1 MSGSHDDFFDFN
13 HDGKLDALEWSVKME
28 FYDELS
34 RDNSK
39 KHGGTVRPSRKNRA
53 DAGRPLQYKTGSRS
67 GSNAAQKEK
76 VEIDPAV
83 WAFLKIILAAAGV
96 LILYF
101 AFTGIKHDL
110 DRNAEVRKVESRL
123 EEYEKLVPEE
133 LPKLC
138 RERGIGLDGTYT
150 AKGFPELTL
159 ASGSGS
165 KYQFYS
171 VNLDYEVTLQAD
183 EYFDSLDDR
192 SKYNYLGALYQT
204 AGEAHAA
211 FLQESFRD
219 LMDLHG
225 WTTVEDLSIA
235 YKGGEYEVYIETP
248 AHRYQYSRMYDD
260 LFILDGESYFLMDE
274 ESRWKK

>member
-1 MSGSHDDFFDFN
+1 M
-13 HDGKLDALEWSVKME
+13 
-28 FYDELS
+28 
-34 RDNSK
+34 
-39 KHGGTVRPSRKNRA
+39 
-53 DAGRPLQYKTGSRS
+53 
-67 GSNAAQKEK
+67 
-76 VEIDPAV
+76 
-83 WAFLKIILAAAGV
+83 
-96 LILYF
+96 
-101 AFTGIKHDL
+101 
-110 DRNAEVRKVESRL
+110 
-123 EEYEKLVPEE
+123 
-133 LPKLC
+133 
-138 RERGIGLDGTYT
+138 
-150 AKGFPELTL
+150 
-159 ASGSGS
+159 
-165 KYQFYS
+165 
-171 VNLDYEVTLQAD
+171 NLDYEVTLQAD

>member
-1 MSGSHDDFFDFN
+1 MPGSHDDFFDFN

-34 RDNSK
+34 RDNSE
-39 KHGGTVRPSRKNRA
+39 KHKGTVRPLRKNRA
-53 DAGRPLQYKTGSRS
+53 GAGRQLQYKTGSSS
-67 GSNAAQKEK
+67 GSNTAQKEK

-83 WAFLKIILAAAGV
+83 WIFLKIMLAAAGV

-110 DRNAEVRKVESRL
+110 DRNAEVKKVESRL
-123 EEYEKLVPEE
+123 EEYNELVPER
-133 LPKLC
+133 LPKYC
-138 RERGIGLDGTYT
+138 EERGTGLDGTYA
-150 AKGFPELTL
+150 AKGFPEITL
-159 ASGSGS
+159 APGSGS
-165 KYQFYS
+165 KYQFYR
-171 VNLDYEVTLQAD
+171 VKLDYEVTLQAD
-183 EYFDSLDDR
+183 DYFDSLDDR
-192 SKYNYLGALYQT
+192 AKYNYLGALYQT

-211 FLQESFRD
+211 FMHESFSD
-219 LMDLHG
+219 FMDLRG
-225 WTTVEDLSIA
+225 WTPVEGLSIT
-235 YKGGEYEVYIETP
+235 YEGGEYEVYIETP

>member
-1 MSGSHDDFFDFN
+1 MSPSE
-13 HDGKLDALEWSVKME
+13 LDALEWSVKME

-34 RDNSK
+34 RDNSA
-39 KHGGTVRPSRKNRA
+39 KHNGTVRPLRKNRA
-53 DAGRPLQYKTGSRS
+53 GAGRPLQYKTGSRS

-83 WAFLKIILAAAGV
+83 WIALKIALAFGCF

-101 AFTGIKHDL
+101 AIARVRLDL
-110 DRNAEVRKVESRL
+110 NKKAEVKKVESRL
-123 EEYEKLVPEE
+123 EEYKEMVPEKL
-133 LPKLC
+133 PKYC
-138 RERGIGLDGTYT
+138 EERGTGTDGIYA
-150 AKGFPELTL
+150 AKGFPEITL
-159 ASGSGS
+159 APGSGS
-165 KYQFYS
+165 KYQFYR
-171 VNLDYEVTLQAD
+171 VKLDYEVTLQAD

-192 SKYNYLGALYQT
+192 AKYNYLGALYQT

-211 FLQESFRD
+211 FLHVSFSD

-225 WTTVEDLSIA
+225 WTPVEGLSIT
-235 YKGGEYEVYIETP
+235 YEGSEYEVYIETP

>member
-13 HDGKLDALEWSVKME
+13 HDGKLDALEWSAKME

-34 RDNSK
+34 RDNSA
-39 KHGGTVRPSRKNRA
+39 KHNGTVRPLRKNRA
-53 DAGRPLQYKTGSRS
+53 DAGRPARHKTGSRS

-76 VEIDPAV
+76 VKIDPSV
-83 WAFLKIILAAAGV
+83 WVFLKIILAVAGV

-101 AFTGIKHDL
+101 AFTGIKYDM

-150 AKGFPELTL
+150 AKGLPELTK
-159 ASGSGS
+159 SPGSGQ
-165 KYQFYS
+165 KYQFYR

-183 EYFDSLDDR
+183 EYFDSFDDR
-192 SKYNYLGALYQT
+192 SKYNYLGAFYQM
-204 AGEAHAA
+204 AGEAHDA
-211 FLQESFRD
+211 FLQESFGD
-219 LMDLHG
+219 LVDLRG
-225 WTTVEDLSIA
+225 WTTVERLSIT
-235 YKGGEYEVYIETP
+235 YEGGEYEVFIETP
-248 AHRYQYSRMYDD
+248 AHLYQYSRMYDD
-260 LFILDGESYFLMDE
+260 LFILDGESYFLEDE
-274 ESRWKK
+274 QSRWKK

>member
-1 MSGSHDDFFDFN
+1 MPGSHDDFFDFN
-13 HDGKLDALEWSVKME
+13 HDGKLDALEWSAKME

-34 RDNSK
+34 RDNSA
-39 KHGGTVRPSRKNRA
+39 KHNGTVRPLRKNRA
-53 DAGRPLQYKTGSRS
+53 GAGRPLQNKTGYGS

-83 WAFLKIILAAAGV
+83 WIFLKIMLAAAGA

-110 DRNAEVRKVESRL
+110 DRNAEVKKVESRL
-123 EEYEKLVPEE
+123 EEYNELVSEKL
-133 LPKLC
+133 PKYC
-138 RERGIGLDGTYT
+138 EERGIELDGTYA
-150 AKGFPELTL
+150 AKGFPEITL
-159 ASGSGS
+159 APGSGS
-165 KYQFYS
+165 KYQFYR
-171 VNLDYEVTLQAD
+171 VKLDYEVTLQAD

-192 SKYNYLGALYQT
+192 AKYNYLGALYQT
-204 AGEAHAA
+204 AGEAHAD
-211 FLQESFRD
+211 FLHESFSD

-225 WTTVEDLSIA
+225 WTPVEGLSIT
-235 YKGGEYEVYIETP
+235 YEGGEYEVYIETP

-274 ESRWKK
+274 ESRWNK

>member
-13 HDGKLDALEWSVKME
+13 HDGKLDALEWSAKME

-34 RDNSK
+34 RDNSA
-39 KHGGTVRPSRKNRA
+39 KHNGTVRPCRRNRA
-53 DAGRPLQYKTGSRS
+53 GSGRPQQYRTGSGS

-83 WAFLKIILAAAGV
+83 WVFLKIILAAAGV

-101 AFTGIKHDL
+101 AITGIKHDM

-138 RERGIGLDGTYT
+138 GEQGIGLDGTYT
-150 AKGFPELTL
+150 AKGFPELTK
-159 ASGSGS
+159 SPGSGQ

-183 EYFDSLDDR
+183 EYFDSFDDR
-192 SKYNYLGALYQT
+192 SKYNYLGAFYQM
-204 AGEAHAA
+204 AGEAHDA
-211 FLQESFRD
+211 FLQESFGD
-219 LMDLHG
+219 LVDLRG
-225 WTTVEDLSIA
+225 WTTVERLSIT
-235 YKGGEYEVYIETP
+235 YEGGEYEVFIETP
-248 AHRYQYSRMYDD
+248 AHLYQYSRMYDD
-260 LFILDGESYFLMDE
+260 LFILDGESYFLEDE
-274 ESRWKK
+274 QSRWKK

>member
-13 HDGKLDALEWSVKME
+13 HDGKLDALEWSAKME

-34 RDNSK
+34 RDNSA
-39 KHGGTVRPSRKNRA
+39 KHKGKVRPLRQNRA
-53 DAGRPLQYKTGSRS
+53 GAGRPLQYKSGSRS

-76 VEIDPAV
+76 VKIDPAV
-83 WAFLKIILAAAGV
+83 WTFLKIILAAAGV

-101 AFTGIKHDL
+101 VFTGIKHDL

-150 AKGFPELTL
+150 AKGFPEITL
-159 ASGSGS
+159 APGSGS
-165 KYQFYS
+165 KYQFYR
-171 VNLDYEVTLQAD
+171 VKLDYEVTLQAD

-192 SKYNYLGALYQT
+192 SKYNYLGALHEMS
-204 AGEAHAA
+204 GEAYDA
-211 FLQESFRD
+211 FLLETFRD

-225 WTTVEDLSIA
+225 WGPVEGLSIT
-235 YKGGEYEVYIETP
+235 YEGGEYEVYIETP

-274 ESRWKK
+274 QSRWNK

>member
-123 EEYEKLVPEE
+123 EEYEKIVPEE

-150 AKGFPELTL
+150 AT
-159 ASGSGS
+159 GS
-165 KYQFYS
+165 
-171 VNLDYEVTLQAD
+171 
-183 EYFDSLDDR
+183 
-192 SKYNYLGALYQT
+192 
-204 AGEAHAA
+204 
-211 FLQESFRD
+211 
-219 LMDLHG
+219 
-225 WTTVEDLSIA
+225 
-235 YKGGEYEVYIETP
+235 P
-248 AHRYQYSRMYDD
+248 
-260 LFILDGESYFLMDE
+260 
-274 ESRWKK
+274 

>member
-1 MSGSHDDFFDFN
+1 MPGSHDDFFDFN

-34 RDNSK
+34 RDNSE
-39 KHGGTVRPSRKNRA
+39 KHKGTVRPLRKNR
-53 DAGRPLQYKTGSRS
+53 DGAGRQLQYKTGSSS
-67 GSNAAQKEK
+67 GSNTAQKEK

-83 WAFLKIILAAAGV
+83 WIFLKIMLAAAGV

-110 DRNAEVRKVESRL
+110 DRNAEVKKVESRL
-123 EEYEKLVPEE
+123 EEYNELVPEK
-133 LPKLC
+133 LPKYC
-138 RERGIGLDGTYT
+138 EERGTGLDGTYA
-150 AKGFPELTL
+150 AKGFPEITL
-159 ASGSGS
+159 APGSGS
-165 KYQFYS
+165 KYQFYR
-171 VNLDYEVTLQAD
+171 VKLDYEVTLQAD

-192 SKYNYLGALYQT
+192 AKYNYLGALYQT

-211 FLQESFRD
+211 FLHVSFSD

-225 WTTVEDLSIA
+225 WTPVEGLSIT
-235 YKGGEYEVYIETP
+235 YEGGEYEVYIETP

-274 ESRWKK
+274 QSRWKK

>member
-1 MSGSHDDFFDFN
+1 MPGSHDDFFDFN

-34 RDNSK
+34 RDNSE
-39 KHGGTVRPSRKNRA
+39 KHKGTVRPLRKNRA
-53 DAGRPLQYKTGSRS
+53 GAGRQLQYKTGSSS
-67 GSNAAQKEK
+67 GSNTAQKEK

-83 WAFLKIILAAAGV
+83 WIFLKIMLAAAGV

-110 DRNAEVRKVESRL
+110 DRNAEVKKVESRL
-123 EEYEKLVPEE
+123 EEYNELVPEV
-133 LPKLC
+133 LPKYC
-138 RERGIGLDGTYT
+138 EERGTGLDGTYA
-150 AKGFPELTL
+150 AKGFPEITL
-159 ASGSGS
+159 APGSGS
-165 KYQFYS
+165 KYQFYR
-171 VNLDYEVTLQAD
+171 VKLDYEVTLQAD
-183 EYFDSLDDR
+183 EYFDSLSDR
-192 SKYNYLGALYQT
+192 AKYNYLGALYQT

-211 FLQESFRD
+211 FMHESFSD
-219 LMDLHG
+219 FMDLRG
-225 WTTVEDLSIA
+225 WTPVEGLSIT
-235 YKGGEYEVYIETP
+235 YEGGEYEVYIETP

>member
-1 MSGSHDDFFDFN
+1 MPGSHDDFFDFN

-34 RDNSK
+34 RDNSE
-39 KHGGTVRPSRKNRA
+39 KHKGTVRPLRKNRA
-53 DAGRPLQYKTGSRS
+53 GAGRQLQYKTGSSS
-67 GSNAAQKEK
+67 GSNTAQKEK

-83 WAFLKIILAAAGV
+83 WIFLKIMLAAAGV

-110 DRNAEVRKVESRL
+110 DRNAEVKKVESRL
-123 EEYEKLVPEE
+123 EEYNELVPEK
-133 LPKLC
+133 LPKYC
-138 RERGIGLDGTYT
+138 EEQGTGLDGTYA
-150 AKGFPELTL
+150 AKGFPEITL
-159 ASGSGS
+159 APGSGS
-165 KYQFYS
+165 KYQFYR
-171 VNLDYEVTLQAD
+171 VKLDYEVTLQAD
-183 EYFDSLDDR
+183 EYFDSLSDR
-192 SKYNYLGALYQT
+192 AKYNYLGALYQT
-204 AGEAHAA
+204 AGEAHAD
-211 FLQESFRD
+211 FLHESFSD

-225 WTTVEDLSIA
+225 WTPVEGLSIT
-235 YKGGEYEVYIETP
+235 YEGGEYEVYIETP

>member
-1 MSGSHDDFFDFN
+1 MPGSHDDFFDFN

-34 RDNSK
+34 RDNSA
-39 KHGGTVRPSRKNRA
+39 KHNGTVRPLRKNRA
-53 DAGRPLQYKTGSRS
+53 DAGRPAWHKTGSRS

-76 VEIDPAV
+76 VEIDPSV
-83 WAFLKIILAAAGV
+83 WIALKIALAFGCF

-101 AFTGIKHDL
+101 AIARIRLDL
-110 DRNAEVRKVESRL
+110 DKKAEVKKVECRL
-123 EEYEKLVPEE
+123 EEYNELVPEV
-133 LPKLC
+133 LPKYC
-138 RERGIGLDGTYT
+138 EERGTGLDGTYA
-150 AKGFPELTL
+150 AKGFPEITL

-165 KYQFYS
+165 KYQFYR
-171 VNLDYEVTLQAD
+171 VKLDYEVTLQAD

-192 SKYNYLGALYQT
+192 AKYNYLGALYQT

-211 FLQESFRD
+211 FLHESFSD

-225 WTTVEDLSIA
+225 WTPVEGLSIT
-235 YKGGEYEVYIETP
+235 YGGGEYEVYIETP

>member
-53 DAGRPLQYKTGSRS
+53 GAGRPLQYKTGSRS

-76 VEIDPAV
+76 MEIDPAV

-183 EYFDSLDDR
+183 EYFDSLDRRMRLFCRNLSGILWTCTVGQR
-192 SKYNYLGALYQT
+192 SKTCPSLTRVASTKCTSRRLRIGT
-204 AGEAHAA
+204 SIRECMTTC
-211 FLQESFRD
+211 SF
-219 LMDLHG
+219 
-225 WTTVEDLSIA
+225 
-235 YKGGEYEVYIETP
+235 
-248 AHRYQYSRMYDD
+248 
-260 LFILDGESYFLMDE
+260 
-274 ESRWKK
+274 

>member
-1 MSGSHDDFFDFN
+1 MPGSHDDFFDFN

-34 RDNSK
+34 RDNSE
-39 KHGGTVRPSRKNRA
+39 KHKGTVRPLRKNRA
-53 DAGRPLQYKTGSRS
+53 GAGRQLQYKTGSSS
-67 GSNAAQKEK
+67 GSNTAQKEK

-83 WAFLKIILAAAGV
+83 WIFLKIMLAAAGV

-110 DRNAEVRKVESRL
+110 DRNAEVKKVESRL
-123 EEYEKLVPEE
+123 EEYNELVPEK
-133 LPKLC
+133 LPKYC
-138 RERGIGLDGTYT
+138 EERGTGLDGTYA
-150 AKGFPELTL
+150 AKGFPEITL
-159 ASGSGS
+159 APGSGS
-165 KYQFYS
+165 KYQFYR
-171 VNLDYEVTLQAD
+171 VKLDYEVTLQAD

-192 SKYNYLGALYQT
+192 AKYNYLGALYQT

-211 FLQESFRD
+211 FLHVSFSD

-225 WTTVEDLSIA
+225 WTPVEGLSIT
-235 YKGGEYEVYIETP
+235 YEGGEYEVYIETP

-260 LFILDGESYFLMDE
+260 LFMLDGESYFLMDE

>member
-1 MSGSHDDFFDFN
+1 MSGSHDFFDFN
-13 HDGKLDALEWSVKME
+13 HDGKLDALEWSAKME

-34 RDNSK
+34 RDNSA
-39 KHGGTVRPSRKNRA
+39 KHNGTVRPSRRNRA
-53 DAGRPLQYKTGSRS
+53 DAGKPALHNTGSGS
-67 GSNAAQKEK
+67 GSNAAQNEK

-83 WAFLKIILAAAGV
+83 WVFLKIILAAAGV

-101 AFTGIKHDL
+101 AFTGIKHDM

-123 EEYEKLVPEE
+123 EEYGKLAPEE
-133 LPKLC
+133 LPKFC
-138 RERGIGLDGTYT
+138 GERGIGLDGTYT
-150 AKGFPELTL
+150 AKVFPELTI
-159 ASGSGS
+159 SPGSGQ

-171 VNLDYEVTLQAD
+171 VNLDYEVTLQTA

-192 SKYNYLGALYQT
+192 AKYNYLGALYQMS
-204 AGEAHAA
+204 GEAYDA

-219 LMDLHG
+219 LVDLHG
-225 WTTVEDLSIA
+225 WTTVEGLSIA

-274 ESRWKK
+274 KSRWNK